1 MGPFSIAGIGS
12 IASGISDLFGLGD
25 DSDYQ
30 QRLQYDQQKEFAQMG
45 IRWRAEDAKAAGLH
59 PLAAIGAAGAS
70 YSPTIV
76 AGGDSLGTRLGRAS
90 ETLRGMGQNTLRAEV
105 ATMTPEEKEMAS
117 LALRRAQLGN
127 QLLEAQ
133 ITAEWASIMGQP
145 GTPTMPS
152 AVGGT
157 AVNGRAPAG
166 LIRSQPSI
174 SISSSPGRPDV
185 EAAST
190 PLTKKFDMGGGAQIL
205 LPSQQASES
214 LESMG
219 PGAAAAATGISALRG
234 WWHGPSIGPSSSS
247 LPAGYQW
254 VWKPFSQSWQ
264 AEPKKSS
271 LPRRPYNPSGL
282 RGR

>member
-1 MGPFSIAGIGS
+1 MGPFSLLGIGS
-12 IASGISDLFGLGD
+12 IASGLSDLFGGGD
-25 DSDYQ
+25 DNKGE
-30 QRLQYDQQKEFAQMG
+30 YDRQKEFAQMG
-45 IRWRAEDAKAAGLH
+45 IRWRVEDAKAAGLH

-76 AGGDSLGTRLGRAS
+76 AGDTPGQRLGRFTD
-90 ETLRGMGQNTLRAEV
+90 TLRDMGQNTLRAQT
-105 ATMTPEEKEMAS
+105 ATMTPEEKEMS
-117 LALRRAQLGN
+117 LLALRRAQLGN

-145 GTPTMPS
+145 GTPSMPS
-152 AVGGT
+152 PVAGT
-157 AVNGRAPAG
+157 AANGRAPAG
-166 LIRSQPSI
+166 MIKSQPSI
-174 SISSSPGRPDV
+174 SISSAPGRPDV
-185 EAAST
+185 EAATT

-234 WWHGPSIGPSSSS
+234 WWHGPSIGPSSAS

-271 LPRRPYNPSGL
+271 LPRRPYNPGGL

>member
-1 MGPFSIAGIGS
+1 MGPFSLAGIGS
-12 IASGISDLFGLGD
+12 IASGISDLFGG

-45 IRWRAEDAKAAGLH
+45 IRWRVEDAKAAGLH
-59 PLAAIGAAGAS
+59 PLAAIGAAGTS
-70 YSPTIV
+70 YSPTIAV
-76 AGGDSLGTRLGRAS
+76 GGDSLGTRLGRFS
-90 ETLRGMGQNTLRAEV
+90 DTLRGMGQNTLRAET
-105 ATMTPEEKEMAS
+105 ATMTAEEKEMAS

-133 ITAEWASIMGQP
+133 ITSEWASIMGQP
-145 GTPTMPS
+145 GTPSMPS
-152 AVGGT
+152 NLTAP

-166 LIRSQPSI
+166 MIKSQPSI
-174 SISSSPGRPDV
+174 SISSRPGRPDI

-190 PLTKKFDMGGGAQIL
+190 PLTKQFDMGGGASVI
-205 LPSQQASES
+205 LPSQAASES

-234 WWHGPSIGPSSSS
+234 WWHGPSIGPK
-247 LPAGYQW
+247 LDPGPGYQW
-254 VWKPFSQSWQ
+254 VWKPFSQSWR
-264 AEPKKSS
+264 AEPIKSTI
-271 LPRRPYNPSGL
+271 PRRPYNPSGL